1 LISPPTPPQLEAD
14 KAAIDAEFSKAFA
27 LIDQLSQDTTSLK
40 EAEDARN
47 TRLDS
52 AIGEIEAVL
61 ADLKQANADRE
72 KQARRTND
80 DIAALRERI
89 PAALQGWKTEHERRL
104 GEVGQELRSLKML
117 VGNRVGVQAAGGNLA
132 RPAVGGAGSSVSP
145 NTTKAGGSDA
155 GADSIS
161 ISVTDPVASP
171 PPPLSAD
178 AAAPSFKGPDG
189 KPGFSFEG
197 SESGSTSGGRNKRA
211 IPAWQLAASGGSAEN
226 QE

>member
-1 LISPPTPPQLEAD
+1 
-14 KAAIDAEFSKAFA
+14 
-27 LIDQLSQDTTSLK
+27 
-40 EAEDARN
+40 
-47 TRLDS
+47 
-52 AIGEIEAVL
+52 VL

-117 VGNRVGVQAAGGNLA
+117 VGNRVGVQAAGSNPA
-132 RPAVGGAGSSVSP
+132 RPAVGGAGSSVSS
-145 NTTKAGGSDA
+145 TSTRADAGG
-155 GADSIS
+155 DSIA
-161 ISVTDPVASP
+161 ISATDPVASPPP

-211 IPAWQLAASGGSAEN
+211 IPAWQLAASGGAAEG